1 MAMIEKTETE
11 TISQIVESLRAALGE
26 RLVAVVLF
34 GSRARGDATPESDW
48 DVLVI
53 ARELP
58 ERILERHLFL
68 MRLIPPGVID
78 AASLLVKTPEEFES
92 NVPSLFLDI
101 AIDGRILFDL
111 HNYVSER
118 LAFLRQ
124 AIVRAGLYRERTEA
138 GDLWQW
144 RDGPPKQWKIGWGI

>member
-1 MAMIEKTETE
+1 MMEKTETE
-11 TISQIVESLRAALGE
+11 ILDQVVDALRSALGE
-26 RLVAVVLF
+26 RLVSVVLF

-48 DVLVI
+48 DLLVI

-78 AASLLVKTPEEFES
+78 ATSLLVKTPEEFES

-101 AIDGRILFDL
+101 AIDGRILFDS

-118 LAFLRQ
+118 LSTLRQ
-124 AIVRAGLYRERTEA
+124 AIVRAGLYREHTEA
-138 GDLWQW
+138 GDLWRW
-144 RDGPPKQWKIGWGI
+144 RDESHRQWKIGWGF